1 MSFTTDL
8 ESRTYFSTLDGALAD
23 FELPL
28 GAVDKAR
35 AAVRFLEYEHVF
47 IPDSREHVALERAGE
62 STPVAYITRT
72 FVALHPP
79 GGPSDWIQIAE
90 ADQPRPETVAPRT
103 ADARAGSGIRRASP
117 RRRSAAE
124 PARVT
129 AVATC
134 PSCYT
139 NLPATGVCD
148 WCG

>member
-1 MSFTTDL
+1 MTPSTDL

-35 AAVRFLEYEHVF
+35 AAVRALDFEHVF
-47 IPDSREHVALERAGE
+47 IPSSRDHVALERAGQT
-62 STPVAYITRT
+62 TPIAYITRT
-72 FVALHPP
+72 FVAIHPP
-79 GGPSDWIQIAE
+79 DGVRDWVQIAE
-90 ADQPRPETVAPRT
+90 PESVPTAP
-103 ADARAGSGIRRASP
+103 ADAGARSGIRRASP
-117 RRRSAAE
+117 RRRAAAE
-124 PARVT
+124 PARAQ

-139 NLPATGVCD
+139 NLPSTGVCD

>member
-1 MSFTTDL
+1 MSLTTDL

-35 AAVRFLEYEHVF
+35 AALRFLEYEHVF
-47 IPDSREHVALERAGE
+47 IPHSREHVALERAGE
-62 STPVAYITRT
+62 TAPVAYITRT
-72 FVALHPP
+72 FVAIHPP
-79 GGPSDWIQIAE
+79 DGPSDWVQIAE
-90 ADQPRPETVAPRT
+90 PESVQAPP

-124 PARVT
+124 PTRVT
-129 AVATC
+129 AVSTC